1 MSFWHFG
8 NLKSGYGRS
17 EFDRLMPGAG
27 LSYTITS
34 RELVLQ
40 APHPTAGAAEPFK
53 GAAPNTPIERNDFM
67 TEKTEVINTRFSD
80 KEKQIVEQ
88 YAAACGLTR
97 SEYLRKRALGYEPR
111 PALGDSFYQ
120 LYSKLCDLCN
130 QSMTVETEKAL
141 LELITDIRRE
151 LMLPHKQSKTEV
163 VSWLQQD
170 SGQSKDG

>member
-1 MSFWHFG
+1 
-8 NLKSGYGRS
+8 
-17 EFDRLMPGAG
+17 MPGAG

-40 APHPTAGAAEPFK
+40 APHPTASTAGPLRALPLT
-53 GAAPNTPIERNDFM
+53 PPIERKDFM
-67 TEKTEVINTRFSD
+67 TEKTEVINTRFSE

-88 YAAACGLTR
+88 YAAACGLSR

-151 LMLPHKQSKTEV
+151 LILPHKQSKKEV

-170 SGQSKDG
+170 AGKTKDD

>member
-1 MSFWHFG
+1 
-8 NLKSGYGRS
+8 
-17 EFDRLMPGAG
+17 
-27 LSYTITS
+27 
-34 RELVLQ
+34 
-40 APHPTAGAAEPFK
+40 
-53 GAAPNTPIERNDFM
+53 M
-67 TEKTEVINTRFSD
+67 TEKTEVINTRFSER
-80 KEKQIVEQ
+80 EKQIVEQ
-88 YAAACGLTR
+88 YATACGLSR

-151 LMLPHKQSKTEV
+151 LMLPKKQSKKEV
-163 VSWLQQD
+163 VAWRLQD

>member
-1 MSFWHFG
+1 
-8 NLKSGYGRS
+8 
-17 EFDRLMPGAG
+17 
-27 LSYTITS
+27 
-34 RELVLQ
+34 
-40 APHPTAGAAEPFK
+40 
-53 GAAPNTPIERNDFM
+53 M
-67 TEKTEVINTRFSD
+67 TEKTEVINTRFSE

-88 YAAACGLTR
+88 YAAACGLSR

-151 LMLPHKQSKTEV
+151 LMLPQKQTKKAITGAPQSLLCGERKIPEVLNICRLRRMGRTEGDLTT
-163 VSWLQQD
+163 WLQQD

>member
-1 MSFWHFG
+1 
-8 NLKSGYGRS
+8 
-17 EFDRLMPGAG
+17 
-27 LSYTITS
+27 
-34 RELVLQ
+34 
-40 APHPTAGAAEPFK
+40 
-53 GAAPNTPIERNDFM
+53 M
-67 TEKTEVINTRFSD
+67 TEKTEVINTRFSE

-88 YAAACGLTR
+88 YAAACGLSR

-151 LMLPHKQSKTEV
+151 LMLPQKQTKKAITGAPQSLLCGERKIPEVLSICRLRQMGRTEGDLTT
-163 VSWLQQD
+163 WLQQD